1 MSFGDKGVIF
11 CFTLN
16 VLSLFI
22 CINKI
27 DVFRL
32 SSVLLCYMN
41 ELFLFLTNE
50 LNRTPNA
57 YRT

>member
-16 VLSLFI
+16 ALSLFI

-41 ELFLFLTNE
+41 KLFLFLTNE